1 MEVRKQNEV
10 IWEQIFKCARIFLSL
25 DPAQSHVHATAA
37 AAGLAVRDLPLD
49 LLSPASAA
57 AERWHALDETAASVC
72 VSESKAFEQ

>member
-25 DPAQSHVHATAA
+25 DPARSHVHATAAA

-57 AERWHALDETAASVC
+57 AECWHALDETAAAASVC
-72 VSESKAFEQ
+72 V